1 MLRWRKWK
9 PERVFCCCFSWTGS
23 KNFFRI
29 KLPSGF
35 LATEILS
42 FYPGDV
48 LLVIFIFSGRS
59 TGCNLLNAIFSF
71 VSLGHR
77 DCRRWSGDL
86 DSINLIRW
94 VSSKRFLFFKL
105 TMCFHFIGYRLY
117 FMVIYV
123 FTWVSFDFL
132 VCFVIFSNV
141 VKLISD
147 AANFWRIITQIDEEF
162 KKNATSVVCI
172 EQ

>member
-9 PERVFCCCFSWTGS
+9 PERE
-23 KNFFRI
+23 FFVVVLVEGRVKI
-29 KLPSGF
+29 SSELSCPSGF

-42 FYPGDV
+42 FYPLDV

-71 VSLGHR
+71 VPLGHR

-105 TMCFHFIGYRLY
+105 TMCFHFLGYRLY

-123 FTWVSFDFL
+123 FTWVSFDY
-132 VCFVIFSNV
+132 
-141 VKLISD
+141 
-147 AANFWRIITQIDEEF
+147 
-162 KKNATSVVCI
+162 
-172 EQ
+172 